1 MPRKKN
7 PNNETQVK
15 GVRAKPKFWQAVSSV
30 AKTENKSTN
39 KLIVDVVEN
48 YCEKNLKKF
57 AKSVDKQ

>member
-30 AKTENKSTN
+30 AKTENTSTN
-39 KLIVDVVEN
+39 KLIVDVVED
-48 YCEKNLKKF
+48 YCEKNLKK
-57 AKSVDKQ
+57 